1 VIAFTLPGGLP
12 IYSFPLLLGIGASLG
27 LAWVA
32 TRARLRLAQSQLD
45 AGLVVLF
52 AALVGSRLAFVAAHW
67 PYFRSHPLEIVLL
80 PLGGLA
86 WPGAVLGALVGLLIY
101 AALKRQPPLKLA
113 DALLPLATALA
124 VSAWLACWLDGV
136 AYGPVLSLR
145 WLVPA
150 RDEWG
155 AIAPR
160 LPVQFLGAIL
170 TLGLYWLLE
179 LRQPRE
185 PSPGLLAMRWFL
197 GFSLLMLVLS
207 LLRADPAPAWL
218 GLRLETWA
226 ALAFLLIAGLALW
239 KITPR
244 ELPSPAGSDQKA
256 VVSEQWSAPND
267 HNATP

>member
-1 VIAFTLPGGLP
+1 MIAFTLPGGLP

-32 TRARLRLAQSQLD
+32 SRARLRLAQSHLD

-52 AALVGSRLAFVAAHW
+52 ASLVGSRLAFTAAHW
-67 PYFRSHPLEIVLL
+67 PYFLSHPLEIVLL

-86 WPGAVLGALVGLLIY
+86 WPGAVLGALVGLLTY
-101 AALKRQPPLKLA
+101 ATLKRQSPQKLA

-136 AYGPVLSLR
+136 AYGPALSAR

-155 AIAPR
+155 ALAPR
-160 LPVQFLGAIL
+160 LPVQFLGALL
-170 TLGLYWLLE
+170 TLGLFWLLE

-185 PSPGLLAMRWFL
+185 PSPGLLAGRWFL
-197 GFSLLMLVLS
+197 GFSLIMLALS
-207 LLRADPAPAWL
+207 LLRADPAPVWL
-218 GLRLETWA
+218 SLRLETWA
-226 ALAFLLIAGLALW
+226 AVAFLLVAGFALW
-239 KITPR
+239 KTTPHR
-244 ELPSPAGSDQKA
+244 SPSPKESDQKA
-256 VVSEQWSAPND
+256 VVGEQSFGSD
-267 HNATP
+267 Q

>member
-52 AALVGSRLAFVAAHW
+52 ASLMGSRLVFAAVHW

-86 WPGAVLGALVGLLIY
+86 WPGAVLGALAGLLAY
-101 AALKRQPPLKLA
+101 AALKRQPLLKLA
-113 DALLPLATALA
+113 DALLPLATALS

-155 AIAPR
+155 AITPR

-170 TLGLYWLLE
+170 TLGLFWLLE

-185 PSPGLLAMRWFL
+185 PSPGSLAGRWFL
-197 GFSLLMLVLS
+197 GFSMLMLVLS
-207 LLRADPAPAWL
+207 LLRADTAPAWL

-244 ELPSPAGSDQKA
+244 ELPSPAGSGLPPMITTQL
-256 VVSEQWSAPND
+256 PNLL
-267 HNATP
+267 TP

>member
-1 VIAFTLPGGLP
+1 MSTWYHYFVIAFTLPGGLP
-12 IYSFPLLLGIGASLG
+12 IYSFPLLLGIGSSLG

-52 AALVGSRLAFVAAHW
+52 ASLVGSRLAFAAAHW
-67 PYFRSHPLEIVLL
+67 AYFRSHPLEIVLL

-86 WPGAVLGALVGLLIY
+86 WPGAVLGALVGLLTY

-113 DALLPLATALA
+113 DALLPLATALS

-160 LPVQFLGAIL
+160 LPVQFLGALL
-170 TLGLYWLLE
+170 TLGLFWLLE
-179 LRQPRE
+179 LRQPPE
-185 PSPGLLAMRWFL
+185 PLPGLLARRWFL
-197 GFSLLMLVLS
+197 CFSLIMLVIS
-207 LLRADPAPAWL
+207 LLRADPAPVWL

-226 ALAFLLIAGLALW
+226 AMAFLLLAGFALW
-239 KITPR
+239 KLTPR
-244 ELPSPAGSDQKA
+244 PSPSLAESDQTFG
-256 VVSEQWSAPND
+256 SGQ
-267 HNATP
+267 